1 MSELYSKTHP
11 FITSI
16 KQRYPLSKPGSKKDT
31 QHVIIDLKESGITYN
46 VGDCIGIYPINDPFL
61 VLRTLDALK
70 FQGDEIVNDQ
80 HGQEITI
87 KDFLTYKANI
97 SAFSRKFL
105 SELSNKQIHP
115 EKKSF
120 LENLLAEGNREGI
133 KLYMN
138 NHQLWDALKEN
149 PEVKWTPTE
158 IVSLLMPLLPRLYSI
173 ASAQE
178 AVGDEVHLTVSN
190 LKYETNEL
198 VRHGVCTHYLCD
210 LVPIGQCSV
219 QIYPYPQHHGFTI
232 PENPDAAIIMV
243 GPGTGVAPYRGFLQA
258 RAKKG
263 HRGKNWL
270 IFGEWNST
278 TDFFYEDEWKELQK
292 QIPLKVDTAF
302 SRDQTH
308 KIYVQNRML
317 DQAQEFYQWLENG
330 AYFYVCG
337 DATRMAKD
345 VEAAL
350 HKIIE
355 EQGKKTPEEAKQ
367 HIKQL
372 KAEKRYVRD
381 VY

>member
-1 MSELYSKTHP
+1 MSELYSKTNP

-16 KQRYPLSKPGSKKDT
+16 KERYLLAKPGSKKDT
-31 QHVIIDLKESGITYN
+31 QHVVIDLKGSGITYN
-46 VGDCIGIYPINDPFL
+46 VGDCIGVYPINDPLL
-61 VLRTLDALK
+61 VSQTIDALK
-70 FQGDEIVNDQ
+70 FKGDEIVKDSQ
-80 HGQEITI
+80 GKEIEI

-105 SELSNKQIHP
+105 SELSSKQIHP
-115 EKKSF
+115 EKKSY
-120 LENLLAEGNREGI
+120 LENLLAEGNRDGI

-149 PEVKWTPTE
+149 QEVEWTPSE
-158 IVSLLMPLLPRLYSI
+158 IAALLMPLLPRLYSI

-178 AVGDEVHLTVSN
+178 TVGDEVHLTVSN
-190 LKYETNEL
+190 LKYETNEV

-210 LVPIGQCSV
+210 LVPVGQRSV

-232 PENPDAAIIMV
+232 PENPYAPIIMV

-263 HRGKNWL
+263 HKGENWL
-270 IFGEWNST
+270 IFGEWNRA
-278 TDFFYEDEWKELQK
+278 TDFFYEEEWNELQK

-302 SRDQTH
+302 SRDQEH
-308 KIYVQNRML
+308 KIYVQTRML
-317 DQAQEFYQWLENG
+317 DQAKEFYEWLENG

-337 DATRMAKD
+337 DASRMAKD
-345 VEAAL
+345 VEATL
-350 HKIIE
+350 HQIIQ
-355 EQGKKTPEEAKQ
+355 EQGNKTPEEVKQ
-367 HIKQL
+367 YIKQL